1 MGLSAPSLDTDLPTK
16 APPQSISRLFPV
28 RPSGGQAKFSSL
40 SL

>member
-1 MGLSAPSLDTDLPTK
+1 MRPSAPTLDTDLPTK
-16 APPQSISRLFPV
+16 APPQSISRFFAV